1 MTTDSALMLNHFF
14 RSEQRYGRTVR
25 NGAWLL
31 VVALVGVNVAG
42 ALGAL
47 NLIQCTGLTLCGLV
61 LVVGLG
67 RRYQTHQRSL
77 EERLSALLRHID
89 LDWSDLGGLPL
100 TEDQRESVHQAFSN
114 QFSPAGHTNE
124 TYLRIRGT
132 DEKGPAFDG
141 DSPSIDPTMA
151 RVDSA
156 LHEGDYVGM
165 EDELGVAEQLL
176 EEADQKYAEEA
187 AKQWAI
193 SEERDMD
200 NIESGVK
207 RLGDLVASGWF
218 EKNAKDGAMAELLEE
233 KDSQ

>member
-1 MTTDSALMLNHFF
+1 MPCAET
-14 RSEQRYGRTVR
+14 
-25 NGAWLL
+25 
-31 VVALVGVNVAG
+31 
-42 ALGAL
+42 
-47 NLIQCTGLTLCGLV
+47 
-61 LVVGLG
+61 
-67 RRYQTHQRSL
+67 
-77 EERLSALLRHID
+77 
-89 LDWSDLGGLPL
+89 
-100 TEDQRESVHQAFSN
+100 QRELVRQAYSSHCSQERNTN
-114 QFSPAGHTNE
+114 Q
-124 TYLRIRGT
+124 TYLRIKGT
-132 DEKGPAFDG
+132 GEKGPAFDG

-187 AKQWAI
+187 AKQWAMA
-193 SEERDMD
+193 EKRDMD